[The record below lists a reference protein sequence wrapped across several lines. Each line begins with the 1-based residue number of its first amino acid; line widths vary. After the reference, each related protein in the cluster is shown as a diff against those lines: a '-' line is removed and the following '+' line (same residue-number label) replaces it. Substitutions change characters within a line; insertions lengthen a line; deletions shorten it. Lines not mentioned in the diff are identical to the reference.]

1 MAVQILLSSSLRKHI
16 PDYNP
21 ATGVELVIRKGMTV
35 ADICRQL
42 DIPTELIKIVM
53 VNGIGKS
60 LEHTLGGN
68 ERVGLFPPV
77 GGG

>member
-1 MAVQILLSSSLRKHI
+1 MALQVFLSSSLRKYV
-16 PDYNP
+16 PDYDP
-21 ATGVELVIRKGMTV
+21 ALGVALVIRKGMTV
-35 ADICRQL
+35 SDICRKL
-42 DIPTELIKIVM
+42 AVPTERIKIVM

-60 LEHTLGGN
+60 LEHPLEGN